1 MSKKVQINSKI
12 MKTSGYL
19 GVGLVVMIFLFFTG
33 LIIKNGVEEKTE
45 VIQLYG
51 EVSQYSSDTQELQ

>member
-1 MSKKVQINSKI
+1 

-51 EVSQYSSDTQELQ
+51 EVSHYSTDTQELQ